1 MERPGV
7 EQATPPRGAAALAG
21 AVASAV
27 SLAVGEL
34 LAGLLP
40 GTPPLVASVGA
51 AVIDVVPRQVK
62 DLAIALFGV
71 NDKVALNVGITTIAI
86 AIGALLGIAGLWRRS
101 VPFVGF
107 WVFGTVGFVAA
118 LDEPLASPLLSLIAV
133 TLAVTVGLV
142 VLRGLLRAATP
153 ERALPG
159 WEPDQDAHR
168 RRFLRLVV
176 GVGAAA
182 AIGAVLG
189 RVLANLRLATGRDT
203 VVLPGPVAALPTPS
217 AEAELAIPGLTPIV
231 VPNHDF
237 YRIDTRLTVPHV
249 DVDGW
254 RLRIHGM
261 VEREVSLTFDDLL
274 AMPLDEHYV
283 TIACVSNEVGGRLV
297 GNARWTGIALRDL
310 LDMAGVDPQ
319 AATQIVGRST
329 DGWTAGFPTEAAYD
343 GRVAML
349 AIGMNGE
356 ALPLE
361 HGFPAR
367 LIVAGLYGYV
377 SATKWITELE
387 LTTLEAFDAY
397 WVPRGWAKEAPVKTS
412 SRIDVPRSGDQVA
425 AGTVAVAGVA
435 WAPDTGIAR
444 VEVAIDE
451 GSWQPARLS
460 EPLSDDAWRQWVFE
474 WDAQPGSHLVAVRAT
489 DAGGTTQPA
498 ERTPPFPDGAEG
510 HHVIRVSVA

>member
-1 MERPGV
+1 MDRPGV
-7 EQATPPRGAAALAG
+7 EQAPPSRGAAALAG

-51 AVIDVVPRQVK
+51 AVIDVVPRPVK
-62 DLAIALFGV
+62 DLAIALVGV
-71 NDKVALNVGITTIAI
+71 NDKVALNIGVTTIAI
-86 AIGALLGIAGLWRRS
+86 AIGALLGIAGVRRRA
-101 VPFVGF
+101 VPVVGF
-107 WVFGTVGFVAA
+107 WVFGALGYVAA

-133 TLAVTVGLV
+133 ALAVTLGLF

-153 ERALPG
+153 ERTLPG
-159 WEPDQDAHR
+159 WEPDQDAQR

-182 AIGAVLG
+182 AIGAVMG
-189 RVLANLRLATGRDT
+189 RVLANLRLATGRET
-203 VVLPGPVAALPTPS
+203 VALPAPVAALPTPS
-217 AEAELAIPGLTPIV
+217 AAAELAIPGLTPIV

-261 VEREVSLTFDDLL
+261 VEREVSLTFEDLV

-297 GNARWTGIALRDL
+297 GNARWTGVALRDL

-319 AATQIVGRST
+319 ATQIVGRST

-343 GRVAML
+343 GRTALL
-349 AIGMNGE
+349 AVGMNDE
-356 ALPLE
+356 PLPLE

-387 LTTLEAFDAY
+387 LTTLDGFDAY

-435 WAPDTGIAR
+435 WAPDTGIAG

-451 GSWQPARLS
+451 GAWQPARLS

-474 WDAQPGSHLVAVRAT
+474 WDAQPGSHSVAVRAT
-489 DAGGTTQPA
+489 DAGGTTQP
-498 ERTPPFPDGAEG
+498 EDRTPPFPDGAEG
-510 HHVIRVSVA
+510 HHVIRVRVA